1 MNFQLIKS
9 MQCPS
14 KVLSQ
19 SLVALLNTCKKSAV
33 STTVHEG
40 LVSNVASEDFYLRFC
55 DSHCNHRNIDE

>member
-40 LVSNVASEDFYLRFC
+40 
-55 DSHCNHRNIDE
+55 